1 MADSQRPT
9 CRPAHLILL
18 PEMATA
24 SQTLNG
30 SASRAWND
38 VNPWLVAI
46 AVMASTFMEVLD
58 TTVVNVSLPHIAG
71 SLSATTDEA
80 TWALTS
86 YLVANA
92 IILPMTG
99 WLANFFGRKRL
110 LLVSVIGFTAASFL
124 CGLAPTLPLLIVFR
138 CIQGA
143 CGGGLQPLSQAILM
157 EVFPPQD
164 RGKAMGFWGL
174 GIVVAPMLGPV
185 LGGWLTDSYSWRWVF
200 YINVPIGI
208 VAVFLTTIF
217 VFDPSYIKRS
227 TAKIDFWGMGYLALG
242 ISCLQIMLDKGQELD
257 WFGSNFIRV
266 LSIFAIGAL
275 AAFVIRELTTE
286 HPIVDLSIFKIRT
299 YATGVFLMTVLG
311 FVLYGST
318 VLVPLLLKT
327 VLGYPALNAGV
338 AMLPRGLGSFIA
350 MPVVGAMMSRVRPRY
365 MLVGGTLLGS
375 FAMFRLAHLNLDV
388 GYWNFFWALIW
399 QGVGMGL
406 MFIPLTT
413 ITNDPIPLERMGNAT
428 SIFNLMRNIGA
439 SIGISMVLAI
449 QTRHAQMHVNSLTAN
464 VTPSNLQAQG
474 MVNGIKSMM
483 MAQAG
488 ADPATAQRMANGMI
502 ENLIRQQAAIMSFN
516 DIFWLLAVIFLCML
530 PLIFLMRPPKK
541 RGGVV
546 MAH

>member
-1 MADSQRPT
+1 
-9 CRPAHLILL
+9 
-18 PEMATA
+18 
-24 SQTLNG
+24 
-30 SASRAWND
+30 
-38 VNPWLVAI
+38 
-46 AVMASTFMEVLD
+46 MEVLD

-110 LLVSVIGFTAASFL
+110 LLVSVVGFTAASFL
-124 CGLAPTLPLLIVFR
+124 CGLAPTLPLLIIFR

-208 VAVFLTTIF
+208 LAVFLTSIF

-242 ISCLQIMLDKGQELD
+242 ISCLQIVLDKGQELD

-266 LSIFAIGAL
+266 LCIFAVGAL

-318 VLVPLLLKT
+318 VLVPLLLQT

-350 MPVVGAMMSRVRPRY
+350 MPVVGAMMSRVKPRF

-413 ITNDPIPLERMGNAT
+413 ITNDPIPVERMGNAT

-449 QTRHAQMHVNSLTAN
+449 QTRHAQIHVNSLTAN

-474 MVNGIKSMM
+474 MVNGMKSMM
-483 MAQAG
+483 MAHGG

-530 PLIFLMRPPKK
+530 PLIFLMRPPRKK
-541 RGGVV
+541 GGVV